1 MRRNQL
7 MWGVVLLLVG
17 LLMLVNSMGIRLP
30 NGKSFMDL
38 FWPLL
43 LILLGGWVLFGIYF
57 RGSAETENV
66 SIDLQGAREASLK
79 LNHGAGEFRVHSG
92 AGMNEYIHATTTGG
106 VEQKVDRNGDRL
118 EIKMR
123 PAHDFMS
130 FPFLGPSNQ
139 LDWDVAI
146 NADIPTSLKMNLGA
160 NKSVIDLRDLNIIDL
175 KLETGASETQ
185 LTLPSKGRF
194 LADLDLGAA
203 SLTIT
208 IPDGLSARIK
218 ASLGAADIK
227 VDESRFPRSG
237 GYYQSSDYQTAA
249 NAADITIDAGAASIK
264 IT

>member
-17 LLMLVNSMGIRLP
+17 VLMLANSMGVRLP

-43 LILLGGWVLFGIYF
+43 LILLGGWILFGIFF
-57 RGSAETENV
+57 RGTSKTEDV
-66 SIDLQGAREASLK
+66 SIELQGARKASLK
-79 LNHGAGEFRVHSG
+79 LSHGAGEFRVHSG
-92 AGMNEYIHATTTGG
+92 AGLNEYIHATITGG
-106 VEQKVDRNGDRL
+106 VEQKVNRDGDKLDVKLRPSQ
-118 EIKMR
+118 EIMGI
-123 PAHDFMS
+123 
-130 FPFLGPSNQ
+130 PFIGSSNQ

-146 NADIPTSLKMNLGA
+146 NADIPTVLKLNLGA
-160 NKSVIDLRDLNIIDL
+160 NKSVIDLHDLNITDL
-175 KLETGASETQ
+175 KLEIGASETQ
-185 LTLPSKGRF
+185 LTLPAKGRF
-194 LADLDLGAA
+194 PVDLDFGAA

-208 IPDGLSARIK
+208 IPDGLAARIK

-237 GYYQSSDYQTAA
+237 GYYQSPDYETAI

-264 IT
+264 IK

>member
-17 LLMLVNSMGIRLP
+17 VLMLANSMGIRLP

-43 LILLGGWVLFGIYF
+43 LILMGGWIQFGIF
-57 RGSAETENV
+57 IRGSAEAENI

-79 LNHGAGEFRVHSG
+79 LNHGAGEFRIHGG
-92 AGMNEYIHATTTGG
+92 AGMNEMVHAAITGG
-106 VEQKVDRNGDRL
+106 VDQKVNRNGDKL

-130 FPFLGPSNQ
+130 IPFIGPSNQ
-139 LDWDVAI
+139 LDWDIAL
-146 NADIPTSLKMNLGA
+146 NANIPTSLKMNLGA
-160 NKSVIDLRDLNIIDL
+160 NKSTIDLRDLMITDL

-185 LTLPSKGRF
+185 LTLPAKGRF
-194 LADLDLGAA
+194 HADLDLGAA
-203 SLTIT
+203 SLTVT

-218 ASLGAADIK
+218 ASLGAANMN

-237 GYYQSSDYQTAA
+237 GYFQSPDYETAA

-264 IT
+264 IR

>member
-17 LLMLVNSMGIRLP
+17 VLMLANSMGVRLP

-43 LILLGGWVLFGIYF
+43 LILMGGWVLFGIFF
-57 RGSAETENV
+57 RGSVETENV

-92 AGMNEYIHATTTGG
+92 AGMNEVLHATITGG
-106 VEQKVDRNGDRL
+106 VEQKVNRNGDKL

-130 FPFLGPSNQ
+130 IPFIGPSNQ
-139 LDWDVAI
+139 LDWEVAL
-146 NADIPTSLKMNLGA
+146 NANVPTSLRMNLGA
-160 NKSVIDLRDLNIIDL
+160 NKSTIDLRDLNITDL

-218 ASLGAADIK
+218 ASVGAVDMK

-237 GYYQSSDYQTAA
+237 GYYQSADYETAV

-264 IT
+264 IK

>member
-17 LLMLVNSMGIRLP
+17 VLMLANSMGIRLP

-43 LILLGGWVLFGIYF
+43 LILMGGWILFGIF
-57 RGSAETENV
+57 IRGSAEAENI

-79 LNHGAGEFRVHSG
+79 LNHGAGEFRIHGG
-92 AGMNEYIHATTTGG
+92 AGVNEMVHAAITGG
-106 VEQKVDRNGDRL
+106 VDQKVNRNGDKL

-130 FPFLGPSNQ
+130 IPFIGPSNQ
-139 LDWDVAI
+139 LDWDVAL
-146 NADIPTSLKMNLGA
+146 NANIPTSLKMNLGA
-160 NKSVIDLRDLNIIDL
+160 NKPTIDLRDLMITDL

-185 LTLPSKGRF
+185 LTLPAKGRF
-194 LADLDLGAA
+194 HADLDLGAA
-203 SLTIT
+203 SLTVT

-218 ASLGAADIK
+218 ASLGAANMN

-237 GYYQSSDYQTAA
+237 GYFQSPDYETAA

-264 IT
+264 IR

>member
-17 LLMLVNSMGIRLP
+17 VLMLANSMGLRLP

-43 LILLGGWVLFGIYF
+43 LILMGGWILFGIFF
-57 RGSAETENV
+57 RGAVETEDV
-66 SIDLQGAREASLK
+66 SIDLQGAREASIK
-79 LNHGAGEFRVHSG
+79 LNHGAGEFRVHGG
-92 AGMNEYIHATTTGG
+92 AGMNEMVHAQITGG
-106 VEQKVDRNGDRL
+106 VEQKVNRNGDKL

-130 FPFLGPSNQ
+130 IPFIGPSNQ
-139 LDWDVAI
+139 LNWDVAL
-146 NADIPTSLKMNLGA
+146 NANIPTALRMNLGA
-160 NKSVIDLRDLNIIDL
+160 NKSTIDLRDLNITDL
-175 KLETGASETQ
+175 KLEIGASETQ

-194 LADLDLGAA
+194 NADLDLGAA
-203 SLTIT
+203 SLTVI

-218 ASLGAADIK
+218 ASLGAADIQ
-227 VDESRFPRSG
+227 VDESRFPRGG
-237 GYYQSSDYQTAA
+237 GYYQSPDYATAA

-264 IT
+264 VR

>member
-17 LLMLVNSMGIRLP
+17 VLMLANSMGIRLP

-43 LILLGGWVLFGIYF
+43 LILMGGWILFGIFF
-57 RGSAETENV
+57 RGTAETENV

-79 LNHGAGEFRVHSG
+79 LEHGAGEFRVHSG
-92 AGMNEYIHATTTGG
+92 AGMNEILHATISGG
-106 VEQKVDRNGDRL
+106 VEQKVNRNGDRL
-118 EIKMR
+118 ELKMS
-123 PAHDFMS
+123 PARDFMS
-130 FPFLGPSNQ
+130 IPFISPSNQ
-139 LDWDVAI
+139 LDWDVAL
-146 NADIPTSLKMNLGA
+146 NANIPTSLKMNLGA
-160 NKSVIDLRDLNIIDL
+160 NKSMIDLRDLIITDL
-175 KLETGASETQ
+175 KLETGASETR

-194 LADLDLGAA
+194 LADFDLGAA

-218 ASLGAADIK
+218 ASLGAATIN
-227 VDESRFPRSG
+227 VDESRFPRSA
-237 GYYQSSDYQTAA
+237 GYYQSPDYETAA

-264 IT
+264 IN

>member
-17 LLMLVNSMGIRLP
+17 VLMLANSMGIRLP

-43 LILLGGWVLFGIYF
+43 LILIGGWVLFGVFF

-66 SIDLQGAREASLK
+66 SIDLQDAREANVK
-79 LNHGAGEFRVHSG
+79 LNHGAGEFRVHGG
-92 AGMNEYIHATTTGG
+92 AGMNEMLHASITGG
-106 VEQKVDRNGDRL
+106 VEQKVNRNGDKL

-130 FPFLGPSNQ
+130 IPFIGPSNQ
-139 LDWDVAI
+139 LDWDVAL
-146 NADIPTSLKMNLGA
+146 NANIPTALRMNLGA
-160 NKSVIDLRDLNIIDL
+160 NKSTIDLHDLNITDL

-185 LTLPSKGRF
+185 LTLPAKGRF
-194 LADLDLGAA
+194 NADLDLGAA
-203 SLTIT
+203 SLTVI

-227 VDESRFPRSG
+227 VDESRFPRGG
-237 GYYQSSDYQTAA
+237 GYYQSPDYNTAT

-264 IT
+264 IR